1 MRKRSNKM
9 RKNHRQRKRH
19 RSSTTMSSS
28 SSSSNEIAHE
38 SKNET
43 GREIRGYY
51 FDAKQ
56 NRYFKRTN
64 EHRYGADSKRQKREA
79 QSSCR
84 FNATRLLLHRELR
97 PTSMARYQFEICT
110 HSANSIRR
118 LEWTMNG
125 SAQRERTIQQLAVQE
140 ERILY
145 TCSDGTVN
153 LAAFDFAR
161 NDDRND
167 DDVTLFNVWQRRI
180 GDGSSLGTLSWRG
193 PAFVHDQWFA
203 MSVLG
208 GPRGASGY
216 GAVIRGRD
224 GVVQLRMPCHAKAGQ
239 APASCFTCAWSPSGG
254 ALALGASRAAK
265 VYDLTNGDGQVRDVF
280 VGSRADVLAVAFG
293 SGGGGDKLLSV
304 GTRAGH
310 LYADVDLRARGQP
323 RRSDAR
329 QHGSDSITWLRSLS
343 PSSSSLPFAT
353 VLAATRSGA
362 VMQWDRRVG
371 ADKPPLRIFATPR
384 ANADSG
390 TATPI
395 AVDVSCDERTL
406 MCANRD
412 ASLSLFSL
420 AATST
425 GDRPTRVVPLP
436 AVAGALSSSA
446 TPGQVL
452 LAHRQSRDHFSLFY
466 FNECL

>member
-1 MRKRSNKM
+1 
-9 RKNHRQRKRH
+9 
-19 RSSTTMSSS
+19 MSSS

-353 VLAATRSGA
+353 VLAATRWRRQAAAAHLCNAARQRRQRHGDA
-362 VMQWDRRVG
+362 DRRRRE
-371 ADKPPLRIFATPR
+371 LRRAHANVREPR
-384 ANADSG
+384 R
-390 TATPI
+390 I
-395 AVDVSCDERTL
+395 AVALFARGDEHRRS
-406 MCANRD
+406 ANSR
-412 ASLSLFSL
+412 
-420 AATST
+420 
-425 GDRPTRVVPLP
+425 R
-436 AVAGALSSSA
+436 AVACRSRCIVVVGYARPGIACPSSIARSLLV
-446 TPGQVL
+446 VL
-452 LAHRQSRDHFSLFY
+452 LQ
-466 FNECL
+466 